1 MVPAHIKIQI
11 SLIIREI
18 IREMPNLTN
27 NQLIFKYEILFLFFM
42 LIKITKPLIIISGEE
57 CLGAKW
63 GNRNKYDIFLEGNIT
78 MCIKKFKCIPLN
90 SGNPFFGIWP

>member
-1 MVPAHIKIQI
+1 MHKWSLHILKYQI

-27 NQLIFKYEILFLFFM
+27 NQLIFKYEIVFFFI
-42 LIKITKPLIIISGEE
+42 LIKITKTLIIISGEE

-63 GNRNKYDIFLEGNIT
+63 GE
-78 MCIKKFKCIPLN
+78 
-90 SGNPFFGIWP
+90 